1 MAQWRKELGLRQ
13 KGLDINGRPMRK
25 APVPTQADIDALT
38 KELED
43 LQRPIDDE
51 VLDIHDPRTGGTK
64 AQKLSETMEK
74 LDQRLDKKF
83 AQIRQLEAEQSR
95 VDKEF
100 EDLKKQVLG
109 DAEDYK
115 KTNADYEAQLAAL
128 QKEIEKVEAT
138 AKSELDDMKRKG
150 RNAKKAFNAK
160 IQALWDGIND
170 YE

>member
-1 MAQWRKELGLRQ
+1 
-13 KGLDINGRPMRK
+13 
-25 APVPTQADIDALT
+25 
-38 KELED
+38 
-43 LQRPIDDE
+43 
-51 VLDIHDPRTGGTK
+51 
-64 AQKLSETMEK
+64 MEK

-83 AQIRQLEAEQSR
+83 AQIRQLETEQSR

-115 KTNADYEAQLAAL
+115 KTNAEHDAQLAAL

-160 IQALWDGIND
+160 IQALWEGIND